1 VDRRALE
8 NVLATDATKQAMTAF
23 DSEPGLP
30 DFSLYTKR
38 GENVTNEHKNVPN
51 GHKISLNSVKYFKWP
66 LAIKHISTFSNPR
79 PPIIYPNWDFWFE
92 NKSSGNPAMNCVTYV
107 MR

>member
-1 VDRRALE
+1 MVPLWLLSVDRRALE

-38 GENVTNEHKNVPN
+38 GKMSQMSTKMYQMV
-51 GHKISLNSVKYFKWP
+51 IKYP
-66 LAIKHISTFSNPR
+66 LIR
-79 PPIIYPNWDFWFE
+79 
-92 NKSSGNPAMNCVTYV
+92 
-107 MR
+107 